1 MSFSKL
7 LNTTCNIQSKS
18 ESQGSTGELS
28 LSWSNK
34 ATSVPCRIQSGK
46 NASVSEDIG
55 KRSLVGVKVYFE
67 IDVDINEGDRIV
79 SDGITYDVILVAQDS
94 SGDHLEV
101 QASYVFQ
108 T

>member
-7 LNTTCNIQSKS
+7 LNTTCDIQSKT
-18 ESQGSTGELS
+18 ESQGSTGELTA
-28 LSWSNK
+28 SWSNK
-34 ATSVPCRIQSGK
+34 ANDVPCRINSGK

-55 KRSLVGVKVYFE
+55 KRSLVAVKIYFE
-67 IDVDINEGDRIV
+67 VDVDINEGDRIV
-79 SDGITYDVILVAQDS
+79 TEDETYDVILVAQDS
-94 SGDHLEV
+94 SADHLEV